1 MEKNVKISE
10 LLKEQIENSE
20 YPVVGAIVN
29 NEYKSLD
36 AEVTGDEKIELI
48 DINSKEGMKI
58 YRRTL
63 TYIMGNAFWH
73 IYPEAHVI
81 VNYQLS
87 NAMYCNIEN
96 MEVTDEMLEKVKAKM
111 QEIISQDLKIEKKV
125 MTREE
130 AEKFYEETNSAKGR
144 LQFDLEDRQNINM
157 YYCDDYYNYIYE
169 VIATHTGVTKI
180 FEEI

>member
-63 TYIMGNAFWH
+63 TYIMGMAFWKL
-73 IYPEAHVI
+73 YPEARVV
-81 VNYQLS
+81 VNYQLT
-87 NAMYCNIEN
+87 NAMFCNLEN
-96 MEVTDEMLEKVKAKM
+96 MEVTDEMLQNVQEEMKKIIEK
-111 QEIISQDLKIEKKV
+111 DLKIRKKIIQEK
-125 MTREE
+125 
-130 AEKFYEETNSAKGR
+130 ADY
-144 LQFDLEDRQNINM
+144 NM
-157 YYCDDYYNYIYE
+157 I
-169 VIATHTGVTKI
+169 
-180 FEEI
+180 